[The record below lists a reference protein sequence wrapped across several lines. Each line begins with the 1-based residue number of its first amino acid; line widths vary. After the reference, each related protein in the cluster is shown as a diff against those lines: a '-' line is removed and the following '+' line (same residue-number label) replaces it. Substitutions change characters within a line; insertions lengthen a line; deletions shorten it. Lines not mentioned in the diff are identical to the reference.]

1 VGANATVLSGLTIG
15 CWAMVGAGSVV
26 TGDVPAHA
34 LVVGN
39 PARQTGWACRCGQTL
54 PEDLACSACGRGWL
68 LAGDGTL
75 EERRSD
81 AAHDG

>member
-1 VGANATVLSGLTIG
+1 ML
-15 CWAMVGAGSVV
+15 
-26 TGDVPAHA
+26 A
-34 LVVGN
+34 LVLAVAVLNLTGLRLWPSLPN
-39 PARQTGWACRCGQTL
+39 PFATRRVDRSPPVLLKAI
-54 PEDLACSACGRGWL
+54 EDLACSACGRGWL

>member
-1 VGANATVLSGLTIG
+1 
-15 CWAMVGAGSVV
+15 VV
-26 TGDVPAHA
+26 TADVPAHA